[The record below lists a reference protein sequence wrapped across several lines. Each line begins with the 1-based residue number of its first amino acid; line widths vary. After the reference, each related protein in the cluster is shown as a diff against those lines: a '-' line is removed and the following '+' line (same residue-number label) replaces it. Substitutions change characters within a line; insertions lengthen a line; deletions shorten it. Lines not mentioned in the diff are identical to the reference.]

1 MKKLF
6 SVSLESG
13 DNDVNPED
21 DLLIDKLINM
31 EKKPKNIASLTT
43 MLIKEKKELEEKLDE
58 NNDASGDEE
67 KLHEELN
74 EENQEVSNEESDKEN
89 QEEELE
95 EPSSENKEEISEGNK
110 EKIPEGDKEEESKDK
125 EESDDDKEEKP
136 DANEGNKEKD
146 SKDKKGKVST
156 ESLSPFLPLQDK
168 YLNYI
173 ATLESLNMH
182 KKALALESQPIVYLK
197 DSVLKS
203 LNTLID
209 LANSYI
215 QNSEK
220 TIRNNQLTA
229 KSFNERFTIILN
241 SIKNG
246 NYKFT
251 NKIIDDK
258 EIIERI
264 ATTDVYKLRDT
275 IKLLISYNGNI
286 KSLIDKLLNNPFDK
300 LESAFTNSEFVKDE
314 AGDSYVYKGKL
325 PGFNEIRAQLAKYQ
339 NYVKTQP
346 NEYKYYKVHK
356 FSIDEF
362 YRIKGITIDEESEL
376 LYLVENAQ
384 NLVLELG
391 LYTDKLNILNS
402 NFNTFIEKIKALV
415 YDIEN
420 GKVENL
426 GELKID
432 KHYKSYILYKLIL
445 EIILVNIELIID
457 YLTTLLTVL
466 DITVEL

>member
-13 DNDVNPED
+13 DNNVNPED

-43 MLIKEKKELEEKLDE
+43 MLIKEKKELEDELDE

-67 KLHEELN
+67 KPHEELN

-95 EPSSENKEEISEGNK
+95 EPSSENKEEI
-110 EKIPEGDKEEESKDK
+110 PEGDKEEESKDK

-136 DANEGNKEKD
+136 DENEGNKEKD
-146 SKDKKGKVST
+146 SKDKEGKVST
-156 ESLSPFLPLQDK
+156 EYLSPFLFLQER
-168 YLNYI
+168 YLNYV
-173 ATLESLNMH
+173 ATLESLNMR

-229 KSFNERFTIILN
+229 KSFNERFTIALN
-241 SIKNG
+241 SIKSNS
-246 NYKFT
+246 YKFT

-275 IKLLISYNGNI
+275 IKLLISYNDKI
-286 KSLIDKLLNNPFDK
+286 KLLIDKLLNNPFDK
-300 LESAFTNSEFVKDE
+300 LESAFTNSDFIKDE

-391 LYTDKLNILNS
+391 LYTDKLNILNN

>member
-74 EENQEVSNEESDKEN
+74 EEKQEVSNEESDKEN

-95 EPSSENKEEISEGNK
+95 EPSSENK

-136 DANEGNKEKD
+136 DENEGNKEKD
-146 SKDKKGKVST
+146 SKDKEGKVST
-156 ESLSPFLPLQDK
+156 ESLSPFLPLQER
-168 YLNYI
+168 YLNYV
-173 ATLESLNMH
+173 ATLESLNMR

-258 EIIERI
+258 ETIERI
-264 ATTDVYKLRDT
+264 ATIDVYKLRDT
-275 IKLLISYNGNI
+275 IKLLISYNDKT
-286 KSLIDKLLNNPFDK
+286 KSLILN
-300 LESAFTNSEFVKDE
+300 
-314 AGDSYVYKGKL
+314 
-325 PGFNEIRAQLAKYQ
+325 
-339 NYVKTQP
+339 
-346 NEYKYYKVHK
+346 
-356 FSIDEF
+356 
-362 YRIKGITIDEESEL
+362 
-376 LYLVENAQ
+376 
-384 NLVLELG
+384 
-391 LYTDKLNILNS
+391 
-402 NFNTFIEKIKALV
+402 
-415 YDIEN
+415 
-420 GKVENL
+420 
-426 GELKID
+426 
-432 KHYKSYILYKLIL
+432 
-445 EIILVNIELIID
+445 
-457 YLTTLLTVL
+457 
-466 DITVEL
+466 